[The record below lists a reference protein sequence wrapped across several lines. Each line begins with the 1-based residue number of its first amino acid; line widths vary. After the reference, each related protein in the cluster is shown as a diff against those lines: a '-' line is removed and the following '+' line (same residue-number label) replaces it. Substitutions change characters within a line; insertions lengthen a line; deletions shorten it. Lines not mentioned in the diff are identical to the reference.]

1 MQLQDINY
9 QPPAR
14 ALEFIETEIRQLD
27 AGDQIRAE
35 IFNENILC
43 CVKIGRRQTV
53 SDCMK

>member
-9 QPPAR
+9 QPPAK